1 MKRKQLLTMAAVVL
15 TASIIAGCSGKASGA
30 GQTGAAEDTQASS
43 AAVTELADE
52 ELQEEAEP
60 AGSEQSA
67 EEPQAAS
74 TEAQEAAEG
83 EAQIANPWQEAQT
96 AQEAGENAG
105 VGYFKVPEDGTE
117 TGIGP
122 LNWYGFQYMENLA
135 EADGAIGAAD
145 LTVRKGLK
153 QESEDVSGDY
163 TAYAYEWNQTAGDWN
178 VHCFGNEEGSTMK
191 AVWLSDNF
199 SYSFIV
205 RGQGD
210 LYDTFG
216 LEAADVELI
225 VSSTE

>member
-1 MKRKQLLTMAAVVL
+1 MKRKQLLTMAALIL
-15 TASIIAGCSGKASGA
+15 TASIIAGCSGKNSGTE
-30 GQTGAAEDTQASS
+30 QTGAAEDTQASS
-43 AAVTELADE
+43 EAVTELADE
-52 ELQEEAEP
+52 GLQEEAEP
-60 AGSEQSA
+60 AATDQAA

-74 TEAQEAAEG
+74 TEAQEATTG
-83 EAQIANPWQEAQT
+83 GTQIANPWQEAKT
-96 AQEAGENAG
+96 AREAGESAG
-105 VGYFKVPEDGTE
+105 VGYFIVPEDGTE

-135 EADGAIGAAD
+135 EADGAVGAAD

-153 QESEDVSGDY
+153 QENEDVSGDY
-163 TAYAYEWNQTAGDWN
+163 NTYAYEWDQTVGDWN
-178 VHCFGNEEGSTMK
+178 VHCFGNEEGMTMK

-216 LEAADVELI
+216 LEASDVELI
-225 VSSTE
+225 VSGTE